1 MADRGVS
8 TTGIVGARGRLAG
21 YLPILSWAPRYQR
34 GWWSRD
40 AIGGLTLWGLLV
52 PEGMA
57 YAGIA
62 DLSPEAALYTLVVS
76 LAVYALMG
84 TSRHLSVGPTSA
96 TAALLASSVAAAVV
110 TTVSDADA
118 PASYAANA
126 AAFVLVTGLVFAL
139 AGLLRLGFVTQ
150 FLSKPVMDGFVLGL
164 AVFVAVGQ
172 VNKLFGVEKP
182 EGNTVEKLVGVIREL
197 PDANWTAFA
206 VGAIAMV
213 LLFGLPRI
221 NPRLPAGL
229 AMLFGAILV
238 STWLDLEETRGVEVV
253 GTLPEGLPSLTFT
266 AVPLE
271 TYLAMV
277 LPAIGVFLVAYSE
290 ALGVA
295 HEFAAK
301 HGYEVD
307 ANQELNAHAA
317 TNLLSSLFGGMLAAG
332 GMSGSAV
339 KEGAGAQT
347 QVANLVTWVATI
359 VTLLFFT
366 PCSPACPRRCSG
378 R

>member
-139 AGLLRLGFVTQ
+139 AGL
-150 FLSKPVMDGFVLGL
+150 
-164 AVFVAVGQ
+164 
-172 VNKLFGVEKP
+172 
-182 EGNTVEKLVGVIREL
+182 
-197 PDANWTAFA
+197 
-206 VGAIAMV
+206 
-213 LLFGLPRI
+213 
-221 NPRLPAGL
+221 
-229 AMLFGAILV
+229 
-238 STWLDLEETRGVEVV
+238 
-253 GTLPEGLPSLTFT
+253 
-266 AVPLE
+266 
-271 TYLAMV
+271 
-277 LPAIGVFLVAYSE
+277 
-290 ALGVA
+290 
-295 HEFAAK
+295 
-301 HGYEVD
+301 
-307 ANQELNAHAA
+307 
-317 TNLLSSLFGGMLAAG
+317 
-332 GMSGSAV
+332 SGWGS
-339 KEGAGAQT
+339 
-347 QVANLVTWVATI
+347 
-359 VTLLFFT
+359 
-366 PCSPACPRRCSG
+366 
-378 R
+378 